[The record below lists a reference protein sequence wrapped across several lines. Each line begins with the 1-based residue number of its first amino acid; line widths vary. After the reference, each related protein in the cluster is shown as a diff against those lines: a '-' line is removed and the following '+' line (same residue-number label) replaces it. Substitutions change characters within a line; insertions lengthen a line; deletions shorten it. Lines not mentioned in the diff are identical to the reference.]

1 MRINFLILLIAFLLI
16 TVSSAAQDE
25 MEAAPVCSQ
34 PFSTKFDEFPFTNL
48 NDAQERIDLFGL
60 QIKNQNARGIVI
72 GYGGKRTESGQ
83 GRKIASDIGQYLTTK
98 FKFTEYYTITDWDGG
113 HRDAPEVELFIKP
126 ESCSSYPESSP
137 TLTFD
142 DVTYKEEQSFFGP
155 SVIRKTTAELR
166 NLVLGEI
173 EPPYPPAARAV
184 RARGKTLLLVTV
196 DENGQVS
203 RATAIDG
210 HPLLRVASEN
220 VLKQTRFQK
229 LVEKGKPVNYGGKIV
244 INWDDL
250 FDKLTEN
257 TNQ

>member
-1 MRINFLILLIAFLLI
+1 
-16 TVSSAAQDE
+16 
-25 MEAAPVCSQ
+25 
-34 PFSTKFDEFPFTNL
+34 
-48 NDAQERIDLFGL
+48 
-60 QIKNQNARGIVI
+60 
-72 GYGGKRTESGQ
+72 
-83 GRKIASDIGQYLTTK
+83 
-98 FKFTEYYTITDWDGG
+98 
-113 HRDAPEVELFIKP
+113 
-126 ESCSSYPESSP
+126 
-137 TLTFD
+137 
-142 DVTYKEEQSFFGP
+142 
-155 SVIRKTTAELR
+155 
-166 NLVLGEI
+166 
-173 EPPYPPAARAV
+173 
-184 RARGKTLLLVTV
+184 LLLVTV

>member
-1 MRINFLILLIAFLLI
+1 MRINFLILLIAFLLV

-25 MEAAPVCSQ
+25 TEAAPVCSQ

-72 GYGGKRTESGQ
+72 GYGGKQTESGQ
-83 GRKIASDIGQYLTTK
+83 GRKIASDVSQYLTKK

-113 HRDAPEVELFIKP
+113 HRDTPEVELFIKP
-126 ESCSSYPESSP
+126 DSCSSYPESSP
-137 TLTFD
+137 TLTYD
-142 DVTYKEEQSFFGP
+142 EVTYKEEKSFFD
-155 SVIRKTTAELR
+155 SSIIRKTTEELR
-166 NLVLGEI
+166 NLMLGEI

-184 RARGKTLLLVTV
+184 RAKGKTILLVVV
-196 DENGQVS
+196 DENGHVS
-203 RATAIDG
+203 KATAIDG

-220 VLKQTRFQK
+220 ALKQTRFQK
-229 LVEKGKPVNYGGKIV
+229 LVEKGTPVRYGGKIIV
-244 INWDDL
+244 NWDEL

-257 TNQ
+257 TDQ